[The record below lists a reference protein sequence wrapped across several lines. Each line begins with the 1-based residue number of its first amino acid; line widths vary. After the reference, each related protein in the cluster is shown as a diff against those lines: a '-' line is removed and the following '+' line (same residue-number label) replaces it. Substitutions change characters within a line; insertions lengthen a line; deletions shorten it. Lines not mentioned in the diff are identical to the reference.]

1 MGYPGGKSGPG
12 VYHRL
17 INLMPPHQT
26 YIEPF
31 LGGGAIMRLK
41 RPARY
46 NIGIDL
52 DSRVIEAWADP
63 IGKSAFSR
71 STIGEIPDSAGGNR
85 RTCR

>member
-1 MGYPGGKSGPG
+1 
-12 VYHRL
+12 
-17 INLMPPHQT
+17 
-26 YIEPF
+26 
-31 LGGGAIMRLK
+31 MRLK